1 MAETRASRMRAKTC
15 ARVRVRVRVRPRVR
29 VGVRVRVRV
38 GVRVSVSVRPT
49 CVSCRLCC
57 TRAHTQLRML
67 SGHTCT
73 ARCLVSIRKALVRVR
88 LGFRAWVRVR
98 VRVRGRVRDRGRV
111 RGRVRVWLGLVWSR
125 SP

>member
-1 MAETRASRMRAKTC
+1 MRATSVPPGLRAEKLSSRRR
-15 ARVRVRVRVRPRVR
+15 ALVRVRISVSVRVRVRVRVR
-29 VGVRVRVRV
+29 VGVS
-38 GVRVSVSVRPT
+38 VSVSVRPT

-88 LGFRAWVRVR
+88 VRV
-98 VRVRGRVRDRGRV
+98 
-111 RGRVRVWLGLVWSR
+111 
-125 SP
+125 